1 VIVKVKL
8 FAMLRRYAPEG
19 NTLGE
24 AFSVEVPDDAT
35 IADLFEALGI
45 RANEVKV
52 AFVNGRARADVYRLN
67 PGDEVGIFPPVGGG

>member
-1 VIVKVKL
+1 
-8 FAMLRRYAPEG
+8 MLRRYAPED
-19 NTLGE
+19 NALGE
-24 AFSVEVPDDAT
+24 AFEVEVPAGGT

-52 AFVNGRARADVYRLN
+52 AFVNGRARADVYRLS